1 MELRQLRYFI
11 AVAEAGN
18 FSRAAANLHMSQPPL
33 SMQVKA
39 LEEELGVRLLE
50 RTNHGATLT
59 PAGAAFLEEARAA
72 LTRLESARRRAQLVG
87 RGDIG
92 MLSVGFVSIADYGI
106 LPPALKSFRAAY
118 PQVEVQLHELTTD
131 AQIRELHAHRLDMGI
146 ALAPVDDPELE
157 FRRLHDEELVLAV
170 PSPHRAGR
178 ARDTIDL
185 RHLAA
190 ESFIV
195 PPRDIAPG
203 LHDLIIAQCRAAGFT
218 PRITQHARQ
227 MQTVISL
234 VSSGMGFALVPASV
248 RNLNR
253 AGVQYRRLR
262 GKAACVE
269 LGLITRRREAGLL
282 NERFAEV
289 LVGAARSQYGAS
301 R

>member
-1 MELRQLRYFI
+1 MELRQLRYFM

-18 FSRAAANLHMSQPPL
+18 FSRAASNLHMSQPPL
-33 SMQVKA
+33 STQVKA
-39 LEEELGVRLLE
+39 LEDELGVRLLE

-87 RGDIG
+87 KGDIG
-92 MLSVGFVSIADYGI
+92 MLSVGFVSIADYGV
-106 LPPALKSFRAAY
+106 LPPALKSFRAAF

-131 AQIRELHAHRLDMGI
+131 AQIRELRANRLDMGI
-146 ALAPVDDPELE
+146 ALAPVDDTELE
-157 FRRLHDEELVLAV
+157 FRRLHDEELVLAL
-170 PSPHRAGR
+170 PSAYRAGR
-178 ARDTIDL
+178 AQDAIDL
-185 RHLAA
+185 RLLAT

-203 LHDLIIAQCRAAGFT
+203 LHDVIIAQCRAAGFT

-234 VSSGMGFALVPASV
+234 VSSGMGFALVPSSV

-262 GKAACVE
+262 GKAASVE
-269 LGLITRRREAGLL
+269 LGIVTRRRENGLL
-282 NERFAEV
+282 VERFAEA
-289 LVGAARSQYGAS
+289 LAGAVR
-301 R
+301 